1 MPVNNADIDPCAE
14 KCYIPNMTDAKA
26 AARVSSWAV
35 PTKAD
40 DEAWARMTRDEQ
52 LAAYKELFNSPAAT
66 DFTNI
71 TVAEIVER
79 SRTARKTKQAADGQK
94 L

>member
-1 MPVNNADIDPCAE
+1 
-14 KCYIPNMTDAKA
+14 MTDTKT
-26 AARVSSWAV
+26 AARISSWTV

-40 DEAWARMTRDEQ
+40 DEAWERMTREEQ

-66 DFTNI
+66 DFSSPT

-79 SRTARKTKQAADGQK
+79 SRSARKTKHAADGQK